1 MAAAPPEAGRVT
13 GRALTGR
20 LAVSG
25 GGLSRRGLALGG
37 GGLLVLLALVLRVIP
52 LVQTGLA
59 EGDDFTPYW
68 NGAAAV
74 AAGQSPYA
82 WLAEH
87 RPQEVTD
94 YIYPP
99 LLAVLLAPATR
110 VLDYAVARWAWLGIG
125 VGCVLTGL
133 WLIWRTTGLTVHGP
147 SRLAAWALVVLL
159 PLLLGPLGTGQLT
172 PLLFLLITGAHALL
186 VARRPVVAGG
196 ALAGAAYLKSFP
208 GLLIGYLLL
217 RREWRGLAGAVGGG
231 LGLVGLTLLG
241 VGWEPHWAY
250 FAGVVPAQRR
260 WFGMPLDVSIN
271 GFWTR
276 LLMDNGFTTPVVSA
290 NALGVAAIAATTLVV
305 LGLTGWAVWRL
316 PAGRAQESLGF
327 ALVVAAM
334 MLVAP
339 INGQYNLLLAVLPLA
354 VLVAHVQAAW
364 PRDLRWLLVI
374 LLLLSLPV
382 EPCDLVVF
390 RDACLASGGLYE
402 ALVWRQGWGTLLV
415 SGPFFGLLLL
425 WGVLLRLC
433 AEASGAV
440 ASTWETALT
449 GLRRSP
455 VCGRR

>member
-13 GRALTGR
+13 GRALSGR

-37 GGLLVLLALVLRVIP
+37 GGLLVLLALVLRVIA
-52 LVQTGLA
+52 LVQVGLA

-125 VGCVLTGL
+125 VGCVLIGF

-196 ALAGAAYLKSFP
+196 A
-208 GLLIGYLLL
+208 
-217 RREWRGLAGAVGGG
+217 LAGAVGGG

-316 PAGRAQESLGF
+316 PAGRAPESLGF

-354 VLVAHVQAAW
+354 VLAAHVQAAW

-374 LLLLSLPV
+374 VLLLSLPV

-390 RDACLASGGLYE
+390 RDACLARGGLYE